1 MRNLVGTIS
10 KLGATV
16 GRPFTT
22 RHHLQKNSDNFV
34 KMTKYYKGYYM
45 ITARCNL
52 SCSYCILENSPHQ
65 LKQELNFEQK
75 KELISHLYHNL
86 NFRSLTISGGEALII
101 GKSVPS
107 DFLKLLTF
115 LKQFKS
121 DATQNNLQIKLYTN
135 GIYLTETVTIAMNG
149 IIDEVSINIDSS
161 DDETLLLI
169 GRNKSKK
176 DKYFLKAVE
185 AIQLLFNQG
194 IKVKLHTVI
203 SSLNYQN
210 IASEVRSI
218 YNEVKNANS
227 IFRQWKFYQYMS
239 YDDIVIDEKHQID
252 IDVFESVK
260 KEIEEKLTGLDVD
273 IHFKSNQEMN
283 QSLFNILATGIAQYR
298 LPENTW
304 TTTPR
309 TGNLL
314 NYKSMEELFERNR
327 IDVDLF
333 NAYHS
338 YNLIDATN

>member
-1 MRNLVGTIS
+1 
-10 KLGATV
+10 
-16 GRPFTT
+16 
-22 RHHLQKNSDNFV
+22 
-34 KMTKYYKGYYM
+34 M

-52 SCSYCILENSPHQ
+52 SCSYCILENAPHQ
-65 LKQELNFEQK
+65 LKQELSLAQK
-75 KELISHLYHNL
+75 KELIFHLYHNL

-107 DFLKLLTF
+107 DFLQLLTF
-115 LKQFKS
+115 LKQFKF
-121 DATQNNLQIKLYTN
+121 DDNQKNLQIKLYTN
-135 GIYLTETVTIAMNG
+135 GIYLTETVAVAMNG

-169 GRNKSKK
+169 GRNKNKQ
-176 DKYFLKAVE
+176 DKYFLKVIGT
-185 AIQLLFNQG
+185 IQILFNQG

-203 SSLNYQN
+203 SALNYQN

-227 IFRQWKFYQYMS
+227 AFCQWKFYQYMS
-239 YDDIVIDEKHQID
+239 YDDIIVDEKHKID
-252 IDVFESVK
+252 IEVFESVK
-260 KEIEEKLTGLDVD
+260 REIENNLKGLDVD
-273 IHFKSNQEMN
+273 IHFKNNQEMN

-309 TGNLL
+309 TENLL

-333 NAYHS
+333 NTYHS